1 MVPNAG
7 VHTSVASSHMRRR
20 KILQRRFVTRMSS
33 FSEQLVDAKSKLSQ
47 SLDGIYAQ
55 VENMLPADLQKNWDG
70 YVKALKAT
78 GKDEIIHDL
87 SNFNLTPATTTLL
100 VSTFATLFLFSKLF
114 KSSLKEAPKQQKS
127 KKKKKPSKA
136 QKANK
141 DIQLILDYVEE
152 TYVPQIDE
160 YLESYDKLDVNDREY
175 KYKYF
180 EEMLL
185 KELMKLDGVDV
196 AGNEVLRE
204 NRKKVIRFIQ
214 EHQKRLDKFK
224 KDHS

>member
-1 MVPNAG
+1 
-7 VHTSVASSHMRRR
+7 
-20 KILQRRFVTRMSS
+20 MSS
-33 FSEQLVDAKSKLSQ
+33 FSEQLVDAKSKISQ
-47 SLDGIYAQ
+47 SLEGIYAQ
-55 VENMLPADLQKNWDG
+55 VENFLPADLHKNLDS
-70 YVKALKAT
+70 YVKALKST

-87 SNFNLTPATTTLL
+87 SNFNFTPATTTLL

-114 KSSLKEAPKQQKS
+114 KSSSKEAPKQQKS

-136 QKANK
+136 QRANK

-160 YLESYDKLDVNDREY
+160 YLESYDNLDVNDREY

-204 NRKKVIRFIQ
+204 NRKKVIKFIQ

>member
-1 MVPNAG
+1 
-7 VHTSVASSHMRRR
+7 
-20 KILQRRFVTRMSS
+20 MSS
-33 FSEQLVDAKSKLSQ
+33 FSAQLAEAKSKLTE
-47 SLDGIYAQ
+47 SLDGLYSQ
-55 VENMLPADLQKNWDG
+55 VEHLLPGDLEQSWHS
-70 YVKALKAT
+70 YVKALKST

-87 SNFNLTPATTTLL
+87 SNFNITPATATLVVSSLATLL
-100 VSTFATLFLFSKLF
+100 FFSKLF
-114 KSSLKEAPKQQKS
+114 KSSSSADAPKASKP

-160 YLESYDKLDVNDREY
+160 YLENYDQLPANDREY

-180 EEMLL
+180 DEMLL

-204 NRKKVIRFIQ
+204 NRKKVIKFIQ